1 MSDTTHKRLAKNTMF
16 LYFRMFII
24 MGVTFYTTR
33 VVLEKLGV
41 DDYGIFNT
49 IGGIVVLFTF
59 INTAMVSAT
68 QRFLNY
74 YLGKNEIDNVKLFF
88 SLSLLTHIIIGIIV
102 VILTEAVGLWFLYNE
117 MKLPPDRFNAAFWVL
132 QISILITLSRIIR
145 SPYNAVIIAYE
156 RMDYYA
162 YISIVNVVLKLL
174 IVYLLS
180 IVDFDKLILY
190 SLLSLAV
197 SLSVTYAFKYYSNR
211 HFPISHFKFRWDRK
225 SFNEIFQFSSFSL
238 LGNMANMV
246 TQQGINMII
255 NTFCGVAVN
264 AAVAVSSQLS
274 HGVYSFITNFQ
285 LAFNP
290 VLVKTYAREEIE
302 ELKLL
307 IYKVSK
313 LSYYL
318 MFCISLPLLIYTREF
333 LSLWL
338 KEVPDF
344 TVEFCQLTVMTLLID
359 TLAEPLWKTVQAS
372 GKIKVYQIVTSLI
385 LLSNLPLCYL
395 VLRLG
400 YSPIIVF
407 SVKLMVNFCVF
418 IYRFYY
424 ANSLVH
430 FSWKE
435 YTKNIIAPVGLVTIA
450 VLLISYGIIKF
461 NLHYII
467 ASVMIFLVSLA
478 IIYYIGTTKSEKEFM
493 IDIIK
498 KRIRKKKGNKS

>member
-1 MSDTTHKRLAKNTMF
+1 MSDSTHKRLAKNTMF

-74 YLGKNEIDNVKLFF
+74 YLGKDEIDNVKLFF

-102 VILTEAVGLWFLYNE
+102 VILTEAVGLWFLYNK
-117 MKLPPDRFNAAFWVL
+117 MSLPPDRFNAAFWVL
-132 QISILITLSRIIR
+132 QISTLITLSRIIR

-162 YISIVNVVLKLL
+162 YISIIDVVLKLL

-180 IVDFDKLILY
+180 IVNFDKLILY

-246 TQQGINMII
+246 THQVVNMII

-290 VLVKTYAREEIE
+290 ILVKTYAREEFM
-302 ELKLL
+302 ELKQL

-338 KEVPDF
+338 TEVPDF
-344 TVEFCQLTVMTLLID
+344 TVEFCQLTVVTFLID

-372 GKIKVYQIVTSLI
+372 GQIKVYQIVTSLI
-385 LLSNLPLCYL
+385 LLSNLPLCYI
-395 VLRLG
+395 VLHLG
-400 YSPIIVF
+400 YSPVIVF
-407 SVKLMVNFCVF
+407 VVKLAINFIAY
-418 IYRFYY
+418 IYRFFFTKRLIDF
-424 ANSLVH
+424 SL
-430 FSWKE
+430 SA
-435 YTKNIIAPVGLVTIA
+435 YLKNIITPIILVTIT
-450 VLLISYGIIKF
+450 VCIISYGVTTL

-467 ASVMIFLVSLA
+467 SAIIIFLASLA
-478 IIYYIGTTKSEKEFM
+478 IIYFIGTTKSEKKFLM
-493 IDIIK
+493 NIINNK
-498 KRIRKKKGNKS
+498 LRKN